1 MAAIVAVCGSA
12 AVDSIGY
19 GPSLPRP
26 GETVQGTS
34 MLMAPGGKGANEAVA
49 AARMGA
55 TVRFCGARGDDEA
68 GRLLAGALSA
78 DGVDISGFVLH
89 PGVASGTALIMV
101 DEAGENQILA
111 LPGANALIAPPPPCG
126 AAVWLCPG
134 ELPHAAMAGVLA
146 AAGADSA
153 LALVNPSPV
162 NAVDTALV
170 GRFDIAIVNEGEWR
184 AFGADLPERVVVTR
198 GARGCL
204 LLPEGTELPAHPARV
219 VDSTGAGDCFAG
231 ALAARLAEG
240 DDLEAAARSALVA
253 AALSVER
260 QGCQPSYPARAE
272 VEAALMAAP

>member
-1 MAAIVAVCGSA
+1 VAAIVAVCGSA

-26 GETVQGTS
+26 GETVQGTH
-34 MLMAPGGKGANEAVA
+34 MLTAPGGKGANEAVA

-55 TVRFCGARGDDEA
+55 NVRFCGARGDDEA
-68 GRLLAGALSA
+68 GQLLARALRA
-78 DGVDISGFVLH
+78 DGIELSGFALH

-101 DEAGENQILA
+101 DDAGENQILA
-111 LPGANALIAPPPPCG
+111 LPGANTLIAPPPPCG
-126 AAVWLCPG
+126 AGVWLCPG

-146 AAGADSA
+146 AARADAA

-162 NAVDTALV
+162 NAVDAALLA
-170 GRFDIAIVNEGEWR
+170 RFDIAIVNEGEWR
-184 AFGADLPERVVVTR
+184 ALGAALPERVVVTR
-198 GARGCL
+198 GARGCV
-204 LLPEGTELPAHPARV
+204 LLPEGTELPAHPARL

-231 ALAARLAEG
+231 ALAAGLAG
-240 DDLEAAARSALVA
+240 ADDLEAAARTALVA

-272 VEAALMAAP
+272 VDAALAAAP